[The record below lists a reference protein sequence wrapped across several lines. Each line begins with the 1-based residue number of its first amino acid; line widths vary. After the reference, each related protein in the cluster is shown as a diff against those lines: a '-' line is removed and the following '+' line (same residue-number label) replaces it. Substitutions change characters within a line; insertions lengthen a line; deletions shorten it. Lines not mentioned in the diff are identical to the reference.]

1 MQRAY
6 YSATQSEFLAA
17 DPDSILGSL
26 TRSHPFSLEDLQ
38 RNAWISQIEI
48 LQSQLLTLP
57 DSFVAF
63 EYAIPRMGKR
73 VDVVIIHS
81 GVVFVLEF
89 KVGEKKHTQHALV
102 QALDYA
108 LDLKNFHEKSH
119 NVPIVPMV
127 IATESASVEMAL
139 GNYADKVCFPVKA
152 NKSNVAACILSISD
166 NQHTLCTTQNDSSI
180 HLGHIGHIESLEQID
195 PIDPIN
201 PVDPVAWCNSIY
213 KPTPTII
220 EAAQALYKGHS
231 VKEISRSDSG
241 AINLEK
247 TSAAVSEIIEH
258 SKKHSRKSICFITGV
273 PGAGKT
279 LAGLTLANERHNT
292 DEGEHAV
299 FLSGNGP
306 LVEVLQEALA
316 RNEVDE
322 SKSTKSGITKKQALS
337 KVKSFIQN
345 IHHFRDDNL
354 QSDIAP
360 IEKVTIF
367 DEAQRAWTAEQA
379 SSFMA
384 RKKGIANFTM
394 SEPEFLI
401 SVLDRHQ
408 DWATIVCL
416 IGGGQEINTGEAG
429 LPEWFSAI
437 STKYPHWDVYASG
450 SLSEKEYTNGE
461 DIYGSL
467 GSNQLTVKEELH
479 LAVSLRSF
487 RSELLSEFVGSVLNL
502 DKSKATKLFST
513 VQKTYPIVL
522 TRSLQQAKEWLRTQ
536 ARGGEQY
543 GITAYSGAL
552 RLKPEGIHI
561 KAKIDPKNWFLNK
574 SNDVRSSMFL
584 EDVATEFDIQG
595 LELDW
600 TCVAWDPSLR
610 IAHEEWEYKTFRG
623 TKWQNINDAVRRRY
637 LLNAYRVLLT
647 RARQGMVICIPHGDQ
662 QDQTRLPEFYT
673 PIYELFSA
681 CGVPS
686 IDVD

>member
-6 YSATQSEFLAA
+6 YSATQEEFLKTEPNA
-17 DPDSILGSL
+17 ILGAL
-26 TRSHPFSLEDLQ
+26 ARSHPFSLEDLQ
-38 RNAWISQIEI
+38 RNAWLTQINI
-48 LQSQLLTLP
+48 LQKQLHIIP
-57 DSFVAF
+57 DSYIAF

-73 VDVVIIHS
+73 VDAVILHA

-89 KVGEKKHTQHALV
+89 KAGEKKYTQHAIR

-108 LDLKNFHEKSH
+108 LDLKNFHALSH
-119 NVPIVPMV
+119 AMPIVPIVV
-127 IATESASVEMAL
+127 ATEGEEKELCYEKYEDGVSL
-139 GNYADKVCFPVKA
+139 PIKA
-152 NKSNVAACILSISD
+152 NKSNVAACILTISRKEHA
-166 NQHTLCTTQNDSSI
+166 Q
-180 HLGHIGHIESLEQID
+180 QID
-195 PIDPIN
+195 P
-201 PVDPVAWCNSIY
+201 ALWCNAQY
-213 KPTPTII
+213 QPTPTII

-231 VKEISRSDSG
+231 VREISRSDSG

-247 TSAAVSEIIEH
+247 TSAAISKIIES
-258 SKKHSRKSICFITGV
+258 SKRNSQKSICFITGV

-279 LAGLTLANERHNT
+279 LAGLTLANERNNT
-292 DEGEHAV
+292 DKGEHAV

-316 RNEVDE
+316 RNEVAE
-322 SKSTKSGITKKQALS
+322 NKKTKEGMTKRRALS
-337 KVKSFIQN
+337 KVKAFIQN

-354 QSDIAP
+354 RTTEAP
-360 IEKVTIF
+360 IERVTIF

-384 RKKGIANFTM
+384 RKKGIADFSM

-401 SVLDRHQ
+401 SVLDRHK

-437 STKYPHWDVYASG
+437 SKQYPHWNVYVSDA
-450 SLSEKEYTNGE
+450 LSEHEYTNGK
-461 DIYGSL
+461 DIYSL
-467 GSNQLTVKEELH
+467 LKTNQLTINNNLH
-479 LAVSLRSF
+479 LAVSVRSF
-487 RSELLSEFVGSVLNL
+487 RSEQVSACIGKALALNL
-502 DKSKATKLFST
+502 HEAKELFLK

-522 TRSLQQAKEWLRTQ
+522 TRSLERAKQWLQAH
-536 ARGGEQY
+536 ARGNEQY

-561 KAKIDPKNWFLNK
+561 KAKIDPKNWFLNPRD
-574 SNDVRSSMFL
+574 DVRSSMFL

-600 TCVAWDPSLR
+600 TCVAWDASLR
-610 IAHEEWEYKTFRG
+610 LENGKWEYKAFKG
-623 TKWQNINDAVRRRY
+623 TKWQNVNDSVRRRY

-647 RARQGMVICIPHGDQ
+647 RARQGMVIFIPEGNPDDETH
-662 QDQTRLPEFYT
+662 LPEFYS
-673 PIYELFSA
+673 PVYEYFSA
-681 CGVPS
+681 CGVPD
-686 IDVD
+686 IDMDLTADNKS

>member
-6 YSATQSEFLAA
+6 YSATQSEFVAA

-26 TRSHPFSLEDLQ
+26 TRNHPFSLEDLQ
-38 RNAWISQIEI
+38 RNAWISQIQI

-89 KVGEKKHTQHALV
+89 KAGETKHTQHALV

-127 IATESASVEMAL
+127 IATESASVEMTL
-139 GNYADKVCFPVKA
+139 GSYTDNVCFPVKA
-152 NKSNVAACILSISD
+152 NKSNIAAYILTISD
-166 NQHTLCTTQNDSSI
+166 TPHARSTTPNDSRV
-180 HLGHIGHIESLEQID
+180 HFERIGHGKPFEQI
-195 PIDPIN
+195 
-201 PVDPVAWCNSIY
+201 DPVAWCNSIY

-231 VKEISRSDSG
+231 VTEISRSDSG

-247 TSAAVSEIIEH
+247 TSAAVSEIIEY

-316 RNEVDE
+316 RNEVAE
-322 SKSTKSGITKKQALS
+322 SKTLQSGITKKQALS

-487 RSELLSEFVGSVLNL
+487 RSELLSEFIGSVLNL
-502 DKSKATKLFST
+502 DKPKAMTVFST

-522 TRSLQQAKEWLRTQ
+522 TRSLQRAKEWLRTQ

-561 KAKIDPKNWFLNK
+561 KAKIDPKYWFLNE
-574 SNDVRSSMFL
+574 SSDVRSCMFL
-584 EDVATEFDIQG
+584 EDAATEFDIQG

-600 TCVAWDPSLR
+600 TCVAWDPSLQ
-610 IAHEEWEYKTFRG
+610 IVNNEWKYRAFRG
-623 TKWQNINDAVRRRY
+623 TKWQNINDVVRRRY

-673 PIYELFSA
+673 PIYEFFSA

>member
-6 YSATQSEFLAA
+6 YSATQGDFLAA
-17 DPDSILGSL
+17 DPNSILGSL
-26 TRSHPFSLEDLQ
+26 TRNHPFSLEDLQ
-38 RNAWISQIEI
+38 RNAWISQIQI
-48 LQSQLLTLP
+48 LQDQLPALS

-81 GVVFVLEF
+81 GIVFVLEF
-89 KVGEKKHTQHALV
+89 KTGEKRHTQHAFV

-119 NVPIVPMV
+119 NLVIVPMV
-127 IATESASVEMAL
+127 IATESASVEMSL
-139 GNYADKVCFPVKA
+139 HKYADNVCFPVKA
-152 NKSNVAACILSISD
+152 NKSNIAACILSISNK
-166 NQHTLCTTQNDSSI
+166 NQTPC
-180 HLGHIGHIESLEQID
+180 ID
-195 PIDPIN
+195 
-201 PVDPVAWCNSIY
+201 PVDPIEWYNSIY

-247 TSAAVSEIIEH
+247 TSAAVAEIIES

-316 RNEVDE
+316 RNEVAE
-322 SKSTKSGITKKQALS
+322 GKCTKSGITKKLSLS

-354 QSDIAP
+354 QSSKPP

-384 RKKGIANFTM
+384 RKKGISDFTM

-437 STKYPHWDVYASG
+437 NKKYPHWDVYASG
-450 SLSEKEYTNGE
+450 SLSGNEYTNGE

-467 GSNQLTVKEELH
+467 CSNQLIVKDELH
-479 LAVSLRSF
+479 LAVSVRSF
-487 RSELLSEFVGSVLNL
+487 RSEQLSEFIGSVLDLN
-502 DKSKATKLFST
+502 KQKATNLFST
-513 VQKTYPIVL
+513 IQKTYPIIL
-522 TRSLQQAKEWLRTQ
+522 TRNLQRAKEWLRTQ
-536 ARGGEQY
+536 ARGGEQF

-561 KAKIDPKNWFLNK
+561 KAKIDPKNWFLNGP
-574 SNDVRSSMFL
+574 NDVRSSMFL

-600 TCVAWDPSLR
+600 TCVVWDPSLR
-610 IAHEEWEYKTFRG
+610 IVNGEWEYKTFRG
-623 TKWQNINDAVRRRY
+623 TAWQNINDSVRRRY
-637 LLNAYRVLLT
+637 LLNSYRVLLT
-647 RARQGMVICIPHGDQ
+647 RARQGMVICIPQGDQ
-662 QDQTRLPEFYT
+662 QDQTRLPEFYA
-673 PIYELFSA
+673 PIYEFLST

>member
-1 MQRAY
+1 M
-6 YSATQSEFLAA
+6 
-17 DPDSILGSL
+17 
-26 TRSHPFSLEDLQ
+26 
-38 RNAWISQIEI
+38 
-48 LQSQLLTLP
+48 
-57 DSFVAF
+57 
-63 EYAIPRMGKR
+63 
-73 VDVVIIHS
+73 
-81 GVVFVLEF
+81 
-89 KVGEKKHTQHALV
+89 
-102 QALDYA
+102 
-108 LDLKNFHEKSH
+108 
-119 NVPIVPMV
+119 
-127 IATESASVEMAL
+127 
-139 GNYADKVCFPVKA
+139 CFPVKA
-152 NKSNVAACILSISD
+152 NKSNIAACILNISD
-166 NQHTLCTTQNDSSI
+166 KQHARRTTPTNSRTYLERVA
-180 HLGHIGHIESLEQID
+180 HGEHFEQI
-195 PIDPIN
+195 
-201 PVDPVAWCNSIY
+201 DPVAWCNSIY

-220 EAAQALYKGHS
+220 EAAQALYKVHS

-247 TSAAVSEIIEH
+247 TSAAVSEIIEY

-316 RNEVDE
+316 RNEVAE

-467 GSNQLTVKEELH
+467 GCNQLTVKEELH

-487 RSELLSEFVGSVLNL
+487 RSELVSEFIGNVLNL
-502 DKSKATKLFST
+502 DKPKATTIFST
-513 VQKTYPIVL
+513 IQKTYPIVL
-522 TRSLQQAKEWLRTQ
+522 TRSLQRAKKWLRTQ

-561 KAKIDPKNWFLNK
+561 KAKIDPKYWFLNEA
-574 SNDVRSSMFL
+574 SDVRSCMFL
-584 EDVATEFDIQG
+584 EDAATEFDIQG
-595 LELDW
+595 LELD
-600 TCVAWDPSLR
+600 
-610 IAHEEWEYKTFRG
+610 
-623 TKWQNINDAVRRRY
+623 
-637 LLNAYRVLLT
+637 
-647 RARQGMVICIPHGDQ
+647 
-662 QDQTRLPEFYT
+662 
-673 PIYELFSA
+673 
-681 CGVPS
+681 
-686 IDVD
+686 